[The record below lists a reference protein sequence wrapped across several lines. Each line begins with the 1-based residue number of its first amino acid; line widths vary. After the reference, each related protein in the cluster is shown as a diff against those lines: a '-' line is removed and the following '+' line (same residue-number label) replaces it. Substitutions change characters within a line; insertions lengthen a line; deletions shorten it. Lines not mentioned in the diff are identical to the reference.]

1 MTGLGPALPQVGAS
15 TVLAGVRCEVMVPS
29 ADAPN
34 QGVLV
39 VSAEMT
45 SLATPEYRPGRSF
58 GVTSII
64 QQRLAD
70 VLLSCGVL
78 RLEDLCIAGG

>member
-1 MTGLGPALPQVGAS
+1 
-15 TVLAGVRCEVMVPS
+15 
-29 ADAPN
+29 
-34 QGVLV
+34 VLV
-39 VSAEMT
+39 VAAEMT
-45 SLATPEYRPGRSF
+45 SLVLVEYRPGRSF

-78 RLEDLCIAGG
+78 RLDDLCIAGR